1 MSRSFVTAMVTAGLF
16 SAGLSAALSAEAEGF
31 QRNPYL
37 NYSCKD
43 LALAATD
50 ISRRAEADVG
60 VNSDTVLKNKA
71 GEFTIVWPKAFLAN
85 VSGKTAA
92 DLSRLKEDMISIEQA
107 AIEGECQ
114 IQFDGP
120 RPPGA

>member
-1 MSRSFVTAMVTAGLF
+1 MGLVT
-16 SAGLSAALSAEAEGF
+16 AGLSAAISAEADASRY

-37 NYSCKD
+37 NFSCKD
-43 LALAATD
+43 LARAATGV
-50 ISRRAEADVG
+50 SRRAEEDVG
-60 VNSDTVLKNKA
+60 LESDTVQMNES
-71 GEFTIVWPKAFLAN
+71 GELTIFWPKAFFAK
-85 VSGKTAA
+85 VSGKKAS

-107 AIEGECQ
+107 AIESECQ

>member
-1 MSRSFVTAMVTAGLF
+1 MSRSFVTAMVAAGLF
-16 SAGLSAALSAEAEGF
+16 SAGLSAALSAEAEAF
-31 QRNPYL
+31 HRNPYL

-43 LALAATD
+43 LALAAAD
-50 ISRRAEADVG
+50 VSRRAEADVG
-60 VNSDTVLKNKA
+60 VNSDTVLKNEA
-71 GEFTIVWPKAFLAN
+71 GEYTIVWPKAFLAD
-85 VSGKTAA
+85 VSGKTAS